1 MIDILLATYNGEKY
15 IKTQIY
21 SLLTQTHKDW
31 RLLIHDDGST
41 DKTIEIIKEFQKLDS
56 RILLI
61 EDEIKCGGAGAN
73 FLHLLKNYAEA
84 EFIIFCDQDDIWLEN
99 KLEVMYERLKKE
111 KDPCAVFANGYLY
124 APKEGITGEIPSPK
138 LQNFKDLLF
147 IAGGLQGCSLM
158 FNKKLLD
165 IIKDYD
171 GYMTMHDFLITLG
184 AISFGQLIYLDDKL
198 MLYRQQHEGKTTS
211 NADTSINSRMKNRF
225 PVIDE
230 KHHRSFVGFYEKY
243 KGRFNDNQKYLF
255 SEYLKIYHSKNLL
268 QCIGLVLKNQF
279 KLNHSSLYLIM
290 KMLLRPIR

>member
-15 IKTQIY
+15 IQAQIN

-41 DKTIEIIKEFQKLDS
+41 DKTIEIVKEFQKLDS
-56 RILLI
+56 RVILI
-61 EDEIKCGGAGAN
+61 EDGIKCGGAGEN

-84 EFIIFCDQDDIWLEN
+84 DYIIFCDQDDIWLEN
-99 KLEVMYERLKKE
+99 KLEIMYERLKQEKE
-111 KDPCAVFANGYLY
+111 PSVVFANGYLY
-124 APKEGITGEIPSPK
+124 VPKKGITGEIPSPK
-138 LQNFKDLLF
+138 LQNFKDLFF

-158 FNKKLLD
+158 FNKKLFD

-198 MLYRQQHEGKTTS
+198 MLYRQEHEGKTTT
-211 NADTSINSRMKNRF
+211 NADTSFNSRMKNRF

-243 KGRFNDNQKYLF
+243 KELFDEKQRHLF
-255 SEYLKIYHSKNLL
+255 SEYLKIYHSTSLL

-290 KMLLRPIR
+290 KMLLRPIK